1 MPSLPPFANLL
12 LLYCPPVYIAFSTFN
27 AFKSHFSDYNFQ
39 IPPKVQFLCLL
50 IILTPPSISI
60 CLLVSYISPDK
71 FCISEFTSSL
81 LESCG
86 IYTFFSMLL
95 VFYGGKQYIVGSS
108 QISTRKLNT
117 LQFLCLQPLFT
128 RPMMMMI
135 FFSRP
140 LPHSIHMKFL
150 IFFFPVLVQTLAVL
164 SLISHLS
171 GTLANF
177 QAKKNLIFAK
187 MLVVSLAV
195 QQGIISLA
203 LNLNHTNDN
212 YKQIRIYCLLGLA
225 EMAILS
231 RLLTSAFSPDQLLNL
246 SFRDDGSIDAFYSP
260 DGKPKQQS
268 RILDVECFRCWFCN
282 CFENESNSRVKT
294 VLKSV
299 NLNPD
304 KPRHVDDD
312 DDDDDDN
319 DDDDEQGQN
328 FTVQAGV
335 IASTFSPI
343 ETAQEKFR
351 SPVLSPQ
358 LKSNR
363 KKRATKKYSYS
374 YDTPKNTQR
383 TPSIII
389 NNDNDYENTPLMSTP
404 NNLSFGSCASDGLS
418 ADV

>member
-1 MPSLPPFANLL
+1 
-12 LLYCPPVYIAFSTFN
+12 
-27 AFKSHFSDYNFQ
+27 
-39 IPPKVQFLCLL
+39 
-50 IILTPPSISI
+50 
-60 CLLVSYISPDK
+60 
-71 FCISEFTSSL
+71 
-81 LESCG
+81 
-86 IYTFFSMLL
+86 
-95 VFYGGKQYIVGSS
+95 
-108 QISTRKLNT
+108 
-117 LQFLCLQPLFT
+117 
-128 RPMMMMI
+128 MMMMI

-312 DDDDDDN
+312 DDDDN

-328 FTVQAGV
+328 FTMQAGV